1 MAMIKYDKE
10 ALTHALILAVTAP
23 EDRLHEVVKIADEIA
38 SRLSE
43 KDIEACKQETM
54 AWIDAR
60 EERSKL
66 SEEEIH

>member
-1 MAMIKYDKE
+1 MHNIKDDKE

-23 EDRLHEVVKIADEIA
+23 TDKLQEVVKIADEIA

-60 EERSKL
+60 EELAKL
-66 SEEEIH
+66 SEDEIH

>member
-1 MAMIKYDKE
+1 MAMIKDDKQ

-23 EDRLHEVVKIADEIA
+23 DHKLQQVVEIADEIA

-43 KDIEACKQETM
+43 EDIEACKQETM

-60 EERSKL
+60 EELTKL
-66 SEEEIH
+66 SEDEIH

>member
-1 MAMIKYDKE
+1 MSIIKDDKQ

-23 EDRLHEVVKIADEIA
+23 EDRLHEVVSIADEIA

-43 KDIEACKQETM
+43 EDIEACKQETM

-60 EERSKL
+60 EELSKL
-66 SEEEIH
+66 SEDEIH